1 MTKFLFNFLCLEQI
15 ANNPYLITSHTPNYS
30 HTLER
35 GLGFRYVS
43 NKIQQ
48 KPSKLFQSESF
59 A

>member
-48 KPSKLFQSESF
+48 KPSKLF
-59 A
+59 